1 MPPNQRAA
9 SKNVLTL
16 SSPVRFR
23 TSAKITNKP
32 KNGNSNPKNTVKGVL
47 FATNEPSLCCSPN
60 TVKPN
65 NIITTIA
72 APEQICNA
80 VHPLLLNA
88 FTPNTL
94 I

>member
-47 FATNEPSLCCSPN
+47 FCD
-60 TVKPN
+60 K
-65 NIITTIA
+65 
-72 APEQICNA
+72 
-80 VHPLLLNA
+80 
-88 FTPNTL
+88 
-94 I
+94 